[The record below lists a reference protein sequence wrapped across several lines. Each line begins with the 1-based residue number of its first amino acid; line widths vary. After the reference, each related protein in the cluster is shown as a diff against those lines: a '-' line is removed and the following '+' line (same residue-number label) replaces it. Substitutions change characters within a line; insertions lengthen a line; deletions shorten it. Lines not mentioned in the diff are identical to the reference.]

1 MKKFL
6 KIRGTANNNHHNT
19 NNTEILD
26 VEGYLLFPKVV
37 GAGGGGGGEKITLM
51 NLISFGLNC

>member
-6 KIRGTANNNHHNT
+6 KIRGTV

-26 VEGYLLFPKVV
+26 GEGYLLFPKR
-37 GAGGGGGGEKITLM
+37 GGRLH
-51 NLISFGLNC
+51 

>member
-6 KIRGTANNNHHNT
+6 KTRGTANNNHHNT

-26 VEGYLLFPKVV
+26 GEGYLLFPKF
-37 GAGGGGGGEKITLM
+37 GGGSYYC
-51 NLISFGLNC
+51 N